1 MGKRGDHSGCASPHV
16 YHHDP
21 LSLETRDPLSLETRD
36 PLSLETRELRCS
48 VG

>member
-1 MGKRGDHSGCASPHV
+1 MGKWGDHSGCVFPHM